1 MPREDP
7 YVRHHQVNHEL
18 HYQYS
23 NTVRANQGCMT
34 GTIPIEIVG
43 LADAEC
49 SPFPCDA
56 DRTCGLSACH
66 PAGKLI
72 PAFEALKKALHAV
85 YDDRVLLRLTL
96 IDDTVPD
103 HIRTILETEYPPLPI
118 ILVNGRLTRIGRI
131 ALDRIM
137 AEIDKEL

>member
-1 MPREDP
+1 
-7 YVRHHQVNHEL
+7 
-18 HYQYS
+18 
-23 NTVRANQGCMT
+23 MT